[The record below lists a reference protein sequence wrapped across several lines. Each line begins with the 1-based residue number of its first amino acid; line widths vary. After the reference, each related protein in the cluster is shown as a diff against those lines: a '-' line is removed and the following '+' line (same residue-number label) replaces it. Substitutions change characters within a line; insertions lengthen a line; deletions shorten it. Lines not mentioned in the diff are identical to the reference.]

1 MAVVAQGDDGQVFV
15 LKPCCLYTIVSF
27 TGNPFFLSFVFSVFG
42 FSTHPPFLYIKL

>member
-27 TGNPFFLSFVFSVFG
+27 MGNSFFVICVFNLFFPS
-42 FSTHPPFLYIKL
+42 FLYIKL